1 MLQYVLTGLAGV
13 AIGVAVVRMMQS
25 RGKDNANIVQNQTS
39 AYLTSFAFLSGIGQG
54 RKLLIGAGL
63 LLVAG
68 TGILLLRGNEPLTS
82 APLNLTPSIAE
93 NTAQLDDVQTMIDR
107 LAKRLK
113 DNPNDGEGFRMLG
126 WSYVMT
132 GKPELAIDPYKQAAR
147 LLPKNSLV
155 LSGYGEAL
163 VGVAGGKV
171 TNEAKGLFD
180 NALTLDP
187 TEPRALHFEAL
198 WLAQNGQEK
207 EALDRWIA
215 LANSGP
221 ADAPW
226 QEDVRRRIAETAKK
240 LKIDV
245 SRRLKAVSAGPASF
259 DMPAVDPVAMQAA
272 QAMPEGDRQAMID
285 GMVGGLA
292 AKLKKNPK
300 DPEGW
305 AKLLRS
311 RMVLEQSDQAA
322 RDLTAARKALEGD
335 STGLAKVNLIARE
348 LRVPGA

>member
-13 AIGVAVVRMMQS
+13 ALGVAVVRMMHS
-25 RGKDNANIVQNQTS
+25 HGHDNANIDQDQTS
-39 AYLTSFAFLSGIGQG
+39 GQSSRFAFLGGIGPG

-63 LLVAG
+63 LLAAG
-68 TGILLLRGNEPLTS
+68 AGLLVLRGKEPAIS
-82 APLNLTPSIAE
+82 APLDLTTPAGK
-93 NTAQLDDVQTMIDR
+93 NAAQLDDVQTMIDR
-107 LAKRLK
+107 LAERLK
-113 DNPNDGEGFRMLG
+113 NNPNDGEGFRMLG

-132 GKPELAIDPYKQAAR
+132 GKPELAIDPYKQAVR
-147 LLPKNSLV
+147 LLPGNPLV

-180 NALTLDP
+180 NALKLDP
-187 TEPRALHFEAL
+187 SEPRALHFKAL

-207 EALDRWIA
+207 QALDQWIA

-221 ADAPW
+221 TDAPW

-245 SRRLKAVSAGPASF
+245 SGRLKAASADASSP
-259 DMPAVDPVAMQAA
+259 DMPAIDPAAMQAA
-272 QAMPEGDRQAMID
+272 QAMPDGDRQAMID
-285 GMVGGLA
+285 GMVSGLA
-292 AKLKKNPK
+292 AKLQKNPK

-311 RMVLEQSDQAA
+311 RMVLEQADFAA
-322 RDLTAARKALEGD
+322 RDLTAARKALAGD
-335 STGLAKVNLIARE
+335 PTGLAKVNSIARE